1 LEAIHLGWY
10 ANQKE
15 RNEAYKAQK
24 ALEKKAAL
32 ERGEPSTWDNI
43 KSKAKE
49 SMDKAGAIADQ
60 QKAKKKEMDDQGI
73 PYCPKCL
80 STSLSA
86 QKKGGSIVKGLV
98 GGAILGPVGLLA
110 GGIGRNKIDMYCMKC
125 GNKFKA

>member
-1 LEAIHLGWY
+1 M
-10 ANQKE
+10 N
-15 RNEAYKAQK
+15 R
-24 ALEKKAAL
+24 
-32 ERGEPSTWDNI
+32 
-43 KSKAKE
+43 
-49 SMDKAGAIADQ
+49 
-60 QKAKKKEMDDQGI
+60 GI

-98 GGAILGPVGLLA
+98 GGALLGPVGLLA